1 MKGTAPPAPTITR
14 STQGVLLMTLAMLS
28 IPLVDG
34 LAKHLS
40 AAYSPL
46 FIGWARYAVASGI
59 VVPISAALHGGLAF
73 PAERVSSHIL
83 RTLFLVAAMTLYFLA
98 IARIPLATAASAF
111 FVGPIVA
118 VVLSVVLLG
127 ERMTAGKAMALAL
140 GAAGSVVILRPGG
153 STDPRI
159 VLAFAS
165 GVLFAFYLIATRH
178 AAEASAPLPTLAF
191 QCVVGAL
198 LLTPQA
204 VASWR
209 LPAATDLWLFT
220 GLGGFSAISH
230 VLSIA
235 AFRFCDASTLAPLV
249 YIELIGAALIGY
261 VAFGEVPGPSTVVGA
276 ILIVAAGLVLVNQDR
291 RQKRVERG

>member
-1 MKGTAPPAPTITR
+1 MKASAPPATTITR
-14 STQGVLLMTLAMLS
+14 ATQGVLLMTLAMLS

-34 LAKHLS
+34 VAKHLS

-46 FIGWARYAVASGI
+46 FIGWARYAVASVI
-59 VVPISAALHGGLAF
+59 VVPISAALHGRFAF
-73 PAERVSSHIL
+73 PTERVSSHIL

-118 VVLSVVLLG
+118 VVLSVVMLG
-127 ERMTAGKAMALAL
+127 ELMTISKAIALAL

-153 STDPRI
+153 STDHRI
-159 VLAFAS
+159 LLAFAS

-178 AAEASAPLPTLAF
+178 AAQASAPLPTLAF

-204 VASWR
+204 VATWH
-209 LPAATDLWLFT
+209 LPAATDLWLFA
-220 GLGGFSAISH
+220 GLGAFSAISH
-230 VLSIA
+230 ILSIA
-235 AFRFCDASTLAPLV
+235 AFRFSDASTLAPLV

-261 VAFGEVPGPSTVVGA
+261 FAFGEVPGTSTVIGA
-276 ILIVAAGLVLVNQDR
+276 MLIAAAGLALVQQDLAQR
-291 RQKRVERG
+291 RLKRR

>member
-1 MKGTAPPAPTITR
+1 MKAIAPTTASR
-14 STQGVLLMTLAMLS
+14 AAPGVVLMTLAMLS

-40 AAYSPL
+40 ADYSPL
-46 FIGWARYAVASGI
+46 FIGWARYAVASSI
-59 VVPISAALHGGLAF
+59 VVPISAALHRRFVF
-73 PAERVSSHIL
+73 PTERLSSHVL

-118 VVLSVVLLG
+118 VVLSVVMLG
-127 ERMTAGKAMALAL
+127 ERLTISKALALAL
-140 GAAGSVVILRPGG
+140 GAGGSVVILRPGG
-153 STDPRI
+153 STDPGI

-178 AAEASAPLPTLAF
+178 AAQASAPLPTLAF

-204 VASWR
+204 VATWR
-209 LPAATDLWLFT
+209 LPAATDLWLFA
-220 GLGGFSAISH
+220 GLGAFSAISH
-230 VLSIA
+230 ILSIA
-235 AFRFCDASTLAPLV
+235 AFRFSDASTLAPLV

-261 VAFGEVPGPSTVVGA
+261 FAFGEVPQASTVFGA
-276 ILIVAAGLVLVNQDR
+276 MLIVAAGLVLVQQDR
-291 RQKRVERG
+291 RRRRSGRV

>member
-1 MKGTAPPAPTITR
+1 MKAIAPPATTITR
-14 STQGVLLMTLAMLS
+14 ATQGVLLMTLAMLS
-28 IPLVDG
+28 IPFVDG

-46 FIGWARYAVASGI
+46 FIGWARYAVASVI
-59 VVPISAALHGGLAF
+59 VVPISAALQGRFAF
-73 PAERVSSHIL
+73 PTERVSSHIL

-118 VVLSVVLLG
+118 VVLSVVMLG
-127 ERMTAGKAMALAL
+127 ERMTIGKAIALAL

-153 STDPRI
+153 STDPGML
-159 VLAFAS
+159 LAFAS

-178 AAEASAPLPTLAF
+178 AAQASAPLPTLAF

-204 VASWR
+204 VATWR
-209 LPAATDLWLFT
+209 LPAATDLWLFA
-220 GLGGFSAISH
+220 GLGAFSAISH

-235 AFRFCDASTLAPLV
+235 AFRFSDASTLAPLV

-261 VAFGEVPGPSTVVGA
+261 FAFGEVPGTSTVIGA
-276 ILIVAAGLVLVNQDR
+276 MLIVAAGLVLVQQDQAQR
-291 RQKRVERG
+291 RLERK

>member
-1 MKGTAPPAPTITR
+1 MTASAAPATTISR
-14 STQGVLLMTLAMLS
+14 RTQGVLLMTLAMLS

-46 FIGWARYAVASGI
+46 FIGWARYAVASLI
-59 VVPISAALHGGLAF
+59 VVPISVALHGHSVF
-73 PAERVSSHIL
+73 PTERVLSHVL
-83 RTLFLVAAMTLYFLA
+83 RTLFLVVAMTLYFLA

-118 VVLSVVLLG
+118 VVMSVVMLG
-127 ERMTAGKAMALAL
+127 ERMTMGKAIALAL

-153 STDPRI
+153 STDPGI

-178 AAEASAPLPTLAF
+178 AAQASAPLPTLAF

-204 VASWR
+204 VATWR
-209 LPAATDLWLFT
+209 VPAATDLWLFA
-220 GLGGFSAISH
+220 GLGAFSAISH
-230 VLSIA
+230 ILSIA
-235 AFRFCDASTLAPLV
+235 AFRFSDASTLAPLV

-261 VAFGEVPGPSTVVGA
+261 VAFGEVPGLSTVVGA

-291 RQKRVERG
+291 GQKRG